1 MGTLFAIARLPLD
14 LFMLVGSYN
23 PALVVC
29 SLLVAMLA
37 SYTALDMA
45 ARIVAAPRRAARWW
59 LAGGASAMGFGIW
72 SMHFVGMLAF
82 SLPIPLGYDPA
93 LTLLSLAL
101 AVACSTFA
109 LWLVVQQQ
117 LPWYRLCAGALLMG
131 AGVSV
136 MHYTGMAAMRMTPAI
151 RYAPGLFAASV
162 AIAVAASGAALWT
175 AFRLRRHTSKVH
187 LLRACAAMVMGCAVV
202 GMHYT
207 GMAAAQFAGGSVC
220 GVARAGASN
229 NWLALLIIVIT
240 LAVLTITLLSSVLDA
255 RLESRTAVLADSLAT
270 ANLELTHLLMHD
282 SLTQL
287 PNRILL
293 QDRLEQAL
301 RAAPREG
308 PCAVLFMDVDR
319 LKEIN
324 EAFGHKVGDRVLAVL
339 AQRMRAALPAQATL
353 ARIGGDEF
361 VLLAPIAEPAD
372 AVALAERA
380 MASIA
385 EPIVVAA
392 LELRVSVSIG
402 IALYPDDGGDPD
414 VLLAH
419 AATAM
424 DHAKHLGRNGYCF
437 FEASMNAD
445 MQQQQ
450 QLLQDLRAALE
461 RGQLILFY
469 QPQWRAPAGPVV
481 GVEALLR
488 WQHPTRGLLG
498 PDQFIP
504 LAEKT
509 GLIVQIGTW
518 VLDEGC
524 RQMRAWR
531 EAGHPGWSL
540 AVNLS
545 ALQVAHS
552 NLIETVR
559 ATLARHGLEPRTLM
573 LEITETTAMCD
584 VESTLA
590 TLHQLHAMGVKVSID
605 DFGTGYSSLLY
616 LKRLLASELKIDR
629 GFVRDLPH
637 DTEDAAIVA
646 AIVALGHT
654 LKLKI
659 VAEGVET
666 EAQRNFLTALG
677 CDTLQGFL
685 LGRPMPAQRL
695 MQWLY
700 PEPVAPQPVTL

>member
-1 MGTLFAIARLPLD
+1 
-14 LFMLVGSYN
+14 MLAGSYN

-45 ARIVAAPRRAARWW
+45 ARIVAAPPRAARWW
-59 LAGGASAMGFGIW
+59 LAGGASAMGLGIW

-101 AVACSTFA
+101 AIACSAFA
-109 LWLVVQQQ
+109 LWLVVQQV
-117 LPWYRLCAGALLMG
+117 LPWQRLCAGALLMG
-131 AGVSV
+131 AGVSA

-151 RYAPGLFAASV
+151 HYAPGLFAASV

-175 AFRLRRHTSKVH
+175 AFRLRRHTSRVR
-187 LLRACAAMVMGCAVV
+187 LLRACAAVVMGCAVV

-207 GMAAAQFAGGSVC
+207 GMAAAQFAEASVC
-220 GVARAGASN
+220 GAARPGASN
-229 NWLALLIIVIT
+229 NWLALLIIVVT
-240 LAVLTITLLSSVLDA
+240 LAVLALTLLSSVLDA
-255 RLESRTAVLADSLAT
+255 RLESRTTALADSLAA
-270 ANLELTHLLMHD
+270 ANRELSYLLMHD

-293 QDRLEQAL
+293 QDRLEQAI
-301 RAAPREG
+301 RAG
-308 PCAVLFMDVDR
+308 PGRFAVLFMDVDR

-324 EAFGHKVGDRVLAVL
+324 EAYGRKTGDRVLAAL
-339 AQRMRAALPAQATL
+339 AQRMRAGLPAHTTL
-353 ARIGGDEF
+353 ARSGGDEL

-372 AVALAERA
+372 AAALAEQA

-385 EPIVVAA
+385 APFMVAQ

-402 IALYPDDGGDPD
+402 IALYPHDGGDQD
-414 VLLAH
+414 ALLTH
-419 AATAM
+419 AAAAG
-424 DHAKHLGRNGYCF
+424 DHAKQLGRNGYCF
-437 FEASMNAD
+437 FEASMNVD

-450 QLLQDLRAALE
+450 QLLQDLRAAIE
-461 RGQLILFY
+461 RGQLMLFY

-531 EAGHPGWSL
+531 DAGHPGWTL

-545 ALQVAHS
+545 ALQFAHS

-584 VESTLA
+584 VEATLA
-590 TLHQLHAMGVKVSID
+590 TLHQLHAMGVKISID

-666 EAQRNFLTALG
+666 EAQRSFLTALG

-700 PEPVAPQPVTL
+700 PEPAAPQPAAL